1 NYKLLSVNGGKQ
13 WMLFDLKTDP
23 GESTDLASQQPDRV
37 GSMRKELEAWIESCS
52 QSAAGS
58 DY

>member
-1 NYKLLSVNGGKQ
+1 VNGGKQ